1 MFNNCEE
8 LESTI
13 ALWIAANEAKDERI
27 QELEALC
34 ARLQTRVARLD
45 RRARQ
50 GQRAGGQQVA
60 RG

>member
-1 MFNNCEE
+1 MVNNCQE

-34 ARLQTRVARLD
+34 AQLQTRVARLD
-45 RRARQ
+45 RRVRQ
-50 GQRAGGQQVA
+50 GQRSGARQVA